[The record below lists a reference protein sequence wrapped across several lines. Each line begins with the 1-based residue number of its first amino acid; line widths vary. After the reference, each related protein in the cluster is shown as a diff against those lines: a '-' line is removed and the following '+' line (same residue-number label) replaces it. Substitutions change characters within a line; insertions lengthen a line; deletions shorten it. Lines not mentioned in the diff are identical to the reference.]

1 MHTNNTVELDRL
13 EKIKH
18 GDDASIEKL
27 YNDCRA
33 TFLSFAAKYGMKEYE
48 AIDIYQ
54 EAIVAFIEHVRKGK
68 INELKSAVS
77 TYLIA
82 IGKFMIFKKLKTK
95 SIEIELNTE
104 FENTFFW
111 EDYSDEQQQ
120 EQVQLLQQFFM
131 QLGNQ
136 CKKIIT
142 LFYYEEKRL
151 DEIVEL
157 LGYENKEVAK
167 SQKSRC
173 LKQLKNLIQT
183 HHESGR
189 IDR

>member
-1 MHTNNTVELDRL
+1 MMYTNNTVELDRL
-13 EKIKH
+13 EKIKQ

-33 TFLSFAAKYGMKEYE
+33 TFLSFAAKYGIKEYE

-54 EAIVAFIEHVRKGK
+54 EAIVAFIEQVRKGK
-68 INELKSAVS
+68 IKELKSAVS

-95 SIEIELNTE
+95 SIEVELNTE

-111 EDYSDEQQQ
+111 EDYSAEQQQ

-142 LFYYEEKRL
+142 LFYYEEKKL

-173 LKQLKNLIQT
+173 IKQLKNLIQT
-183 HHESGR
+183 HHES
-189 IDR
+189 

>member
-1 MHTNNTVELDRL
+1 M
-13 EKIKH
+13 
-18 GDDASIEKL
+18 
-27 YNDCRA
+27 
-33 TFLSFAAKYGMKEYE
+33 
-48 AIDIYQ
+48 
-54 EAIVAFIEHVRKGK
+54 
-68 INELKSAVS
+68 
-77 TYLIA
+77 
-82 IGKFMIFKKLKTK
+82 
-95 SIEIELNTE
+95 
-104 FENTFFW
+104 
-111 EDYSDEQQQ
+111 
-120 EQVQLLQQFFM
+120 QLLQQFFM